1 MIFYKHFLGD
11 YRRDTGH
18 LSMLEHGAYRLLL
31 DAFYATEKPLPLE
44 PRRLYRLVGAVEAA
58 ERAAV
63 DAVLDEF
70 WERTQDGWTNA
81 RAAIELESQ
90 QDRSAKARASA
101 MRRHMRTHSEG
112 TSERSASHSQSQSL
126 LTSSKDD
133 APNKRSESADADLLW
148 AIDIFN
154 CMAKEARIPT
164 VQRLTDKRRRALRQR
179 LAECGG
185 LEGWK
190 AACERVRSSRF
201 LTGDNDR
208 GWRANIDFLLRQSS
222 FTSLMEG
229 AYQSGGANALSQ
241 VERLQR
247 EGQI

>member
-63 DAVLDEF
+63 DAVLEEF
-70 WERTQDGWTNA
+70 WERAQDGWTNA
-81 RAAIELESQ
+81 RAAVELETQ
-90 QDRSAKARASA
+90 QERSDKARASA
-101 MRRHMRTHSEG
+101 MRRHMRTQVRTHSEG
-112 TSERSASHSQSQSL
+112 TSERSASQSQSL
-126 LTSSKDD
+126 LTPTKVGG
-133 APNKRSESADADLLW
+133 PNKPDSDLTE

-154 CMAKEARIPT
+154 RMAGEARIPT

-190 AACERVRSSRF
+190 AACERVRASRF

-208 GWRANIDFLLRQSS
+208 GWCANIDFMLRQSS

-229 AYQSGGANALSQ
+229 AYEAGNGTNALSQ

-247 EGQI
+247 EGRI